1 MLVKFFDRGNKK
13 KDNRYST
20 GGHSTKDYLL
30 DDRVEQGTAKLLRG
44 DPNETTEIISGLK
57 FSTIYTVGCLSFSDS
72 ETERVTEAM
81 KQEMMDDFE
90 RSLFGDFDRS
100 RISGYWVQHTD
111 KINPDT
117 KKPRL
122 ELNFV
127 FANVDLETGKN
138 LPVYYHA
145 IDKHRIN
152 DFKDL
157 ANLKHGLDDPTD
169 PMRKRTTVLDELKQ
183 SKTQKEIKTTLN
195 NIIKDKFLNH
205 EINNRD
211 DVINLLTSELGFEI
225 NRQSEKYISIKDG
238 DSKIR
243 LKGLFYEQQFKQRE
257 YIGSLTSERETT
269 QSRDNKAGK
278 PSINEISQRLES
290 SINKRTQS
298 LHERLKP
305 RPDRTTKKPKQSK
318 SRDFGKVQ
326 SIERPTATADRA
338 NQVRTQQQPS
348 SDKFTHYTAQPK
360 PSPFNQQTN
369 NNQRKPKP
377 TNDSRPQTMATPN
390 DSRPSEDR
398 VLTTTIDDIY
408 YPHASRWTGNNANT
422 NNMVESL
429 QHTRMDKPSIDNH
442 SDSNLGNILDNNQS
456 ETGRLNNER
465 NYAND
470 TNNVKSSIKQFT
482 DQARQFFET
491 VTDSAK
497 SSYQR
502 LSDQTSRVTESFRKY
517 ANQHTQQHRAVVS
530 AVGTA
535 TETNQQL
542 RTLTDRAERA
552 NRELKQTSYRTK
564 QANNYLDEA
573 ITNKRAEQLRQE
585 QQKQKQAELIKQ
597 QTPKPQKPQVEP
609 TKPKAEPPK
618 RKFRM

>member
-13 KDNRYST
+13 KDNRFST

-30 DDRVEQGTAKLLRG
+30 DDRVEQGTAKLLKG

-145 IDKHRIN
+145 IDKNRIN

-169 PMRKRTTVLDELKQ
+169 PLRKRTTVLDELKQ
-183 SKTQKEIKTTLN
+183 SKTQKKIKTTLN
-195 NIIKDKFLNH
+195 NIIKDKFLNY

-211 DVINLLTSELGFEI
+211 DVIDLLKNELGFEI
-225 NRQSEKYISIKDG
+225 NRKSEKYISIKDG
-238 DSKIR
+238 DSHIR

-269 QSRDNKAGK
+269 QSRDNTQRK
-278 PSINEISQRLES
+278 PSIDELSQRLES

-305 RPDRTTKKPKQSK
+305 RPDGTTKKPKQSK
-318 SRDFGKVQ
+318 SRDFGKIQ

-360 PSPFNQQTN
+360 PSPYNTEN
-369 NNQRKPKP
+369 YRHQRKPKP
-377 TNDSRPQTMATPN
+377 TNDTRLEKLATADNKRSSQNELP
-390 DSRPSEDR
+390 
-398 VLTTTIDDIY
+398 TTTANDIH
-408 YPHASRWTGNNANT
+408 HANVSGRFSNHVNT
-422 NNMVESL
+422 NNLVESMGD
-429 QHTRMDKPSIDNH
+429 TRLDKPSIDNSSNH
-442 SDSNLGNILDNNQS
+442 SMGNILINNQQ
-456 ETGRLNNER
+456 TGRLNEL

-470 TNNVKSSIKQFT
+470 TNHVKSSIKQFT
-482 DQARQFFET
+482 NQARQFFET

-502 LSDQTSRVTESFRKY
+502 LTDTTSRVTESFRKY
-517 ANQHTQQHRAVVS
+517 ANQHTQQHSRIVS

-535 TETNQQL
+535 TETNKQL
-542 RTLTDRAERA
+542 RTLNDSAERT
-552 NRELKQTSYRTK
+552 NKELDRTSYRAK

-597 QTPKPQKPQVEP
+597 QTPKPQKPQVDTP
-609 TKPKAEPPK
+609 KPKAEPPK
-618 RKFRM
+618 RKFKM

>member
-13 KDNRYST
+13 KDNRFST

-30 DDRVEQGTAKLLRG
+30 DDRVEQGTAKLLKG

-81 KQEMMDDFE
+81 KQELMDDFE

-145 IDKHRIN
+145 IDQHRIN

-211 DVINLLTSELGFEI
+211 DVIDLLKNELGFEI

-305 RPDRTTKKPKQSK
+305 RPDGTTKKPKQSK
-318 SRDFGKVQ
+318 SRDFGKIQ

-360 PSPFNQQTN
+360 PSPYNTEN
-369 NNQRKPKP
+369 YRHQRKPKP
-377 TNDSRPQTMATPN
+377 TNDTRLEKLATADNKRSSQNELP
-390 DSRPSEDR
+390 
-398 VLTTTIDDIY
+398 TTTANDIH
-408 YPHASRWTGNNANT
+408 HANVSGRFSNNAN
-422 NNMVESL
+422 NDYLVESMGD
-429 QHTRMDKPSIDNH
+429 TWMDQPSTNDF
-442 SDSNLGNILDNNQS
+442 SNRGMGNISNNDKQI
-456 ETGRLNNER
+456 TGRLNNER

-470 TNNVKSSIKQFT
+470 TNNVKSSIEQFT
-482 DQARQFFET
+482 NHAKQFFET

-502 LSDQTSRVTESFRKY
+502 LSDTTSRVTESFRKY
-517 ANQHTQQHRAVVS
+517 ANQHTTEHRAVVKGI
-530 AVGTA
+530 GTA
-535 TETNQQL
+535 TETNKQL
-542 RTLTDRAERA
+542 RELTDSADSTNKELER
-552 NRELKQTSYRTK
+552 TSYRTK

-573 ITNKRAEQLRQE
+573 ITNKRAEQLRQD
-585 QQKQKQAELIKQ
+585 QQRKQAELIKQ
-597 QTPKPQKPQVEP
+597 QTPKPQKPQVDTP
-609 TKPKAEPPK
+609 KPKAEPPK